1 MVRIA
6 AVFAIA
12 GFAVIGSSGCSEP
25 AGESAAGI
33 ASPDV
38 VTALRGATSAADEP
52 PVGQATVEQ
61 ILGFE
66 DARLWHGTEAVRLST
81 VHSEGAFSLAV
92 RPSRLAVYRSASF
105 ALAASTLRQLA
116 IDLRIPAAAGTPA
129 RAGTLWLALAS
140 PSRGVLAVVGVADL
154 TGRSPEVFTTVELD
168 VPTAVAERLRRG
180 ADDLRILVLLDV
192 PRGREPYL
200 LDNLRLRTELI
211 LHYSFDADPHGGPS
225 DGVVP
230 DRSGYDRTAVLRGAA
245 AITAAGRTGGAL
257 ALDGNTSYLELPAN
271 LTEGVDEL
279 TVAAWIN
286 LDETRGWSRLFDLGG
301 ANGFVFLTPSTPD
314 ALIRYS
320 AFAGF
325 GFEGIAT
332 APSIPTGVW
341 KHIAVTTTGRDYRLY
356 VDGIEAASVLTIPVV
371 PADIGANS
379 GGNWIGRSRFPDP
392 LLRGRIDDFRIYRRA
407 LDQKEIA
414 ALAQPQRDYASW
426 RFDERNGRV
435 VADSSELG
443 LSGTIAGGASF
454 GRGLIGNAMTL
465 SGAGQHVALPP
476 GIVAGCTDFTMAA
489 WVKLRTNLPWNRVF
503 DFGKPDFSSFMYL
516 SPAGFGPFGQ
526 ELRFGL
532 ISPRGI
538 HDVGFPFQL
547 PLGEWTHL
555 AVTLRDDTATLF
567 VNGRAAV
574 RQGGVTSNPSDLG
587 ATTGNFFG
595 RSTFAD
601 PSFDGSLDDIRMSCR
616 AFDDREIAHL
626 AHLPAPA
633 VLPSRVGVD
642 GAVTDVHDPAM
653 IERDGRFWLFST
665 GPGILARTSTDMTT
679 WTVAGSV
686 FAQNPAWVT
695 DAIGTI
701 DSLWAPDIS
710 FFGGTHHLYYA
721 ASTFGSNR
729 SCIGHA
735 TKDDLSSPSAWT
747 DRGPVIC
754 SNVGTVD
761 NFNAIDPNMTASA
774 DGRRWLAFGSFW
786 SGIKLIRL
794 DATTGARDGAEIF
807 DLASRPGDALEAP
820 FLVHREPYYYLFLS
834 FDFCCRGADSSYR
847 TVVGRA
853 TSITGPYVDRTGL
866 DLLHGGGTPVVSGN
880 ARWRGPGHNAIVQRG
895 STWLNVYHSY
905 DALNAGVP
913 TLRISE
919 LVWQEGWPLSAEP

>member
-1 MVRIA
+1 M
-6 AVFAIA
+6 
-12 GFAVIGSSGCSEP
+12 IGWSGCSEPP
-25 AGESAAGI
+25 AGESAAVI

-38 VTALRGATSAADEP
+38 VTALRSAASAADEP
-52 PVGQATVEQ
+52 PAGEATVEQ

-92 RPSRLAVYRSASF
+92 RPSRLAVYRSAPF

-116 IDLRIPAAAGTPA
+116 IDLRIPASAGTPA
-129 RAGTLWLALAS
+129 RAGTMWLALAS
-140 PSRGVLAVVGVADL
+140 PSRAVLAVVGAADL
-154 TGRSPEVFTTVELD
+154 TGRATDAFTTVALD
-168 VPTAVAERLRRG
+168 VPAVVAGRLSGG
-180 ADDLRILVLLDV
+180 ADDLRVLIVLEV

-211 LHYSFDADPHGGPS
+211 LHYSFDADPHGVPS

-230 DRSGYDRTAVLRGAA
+230 DRSGYDRNAVLRGAA

-257 ALDGNTSYLELPAN
+257 ALDGDTSYLELPAN

-286 LDETRGWSRLFDLGG
+286 LDETRGWSRLFDFGG
-301 ANGFVFLTPSTPD
+301 ANGFLFLTPSTPD

-332 APSIPTGVW
+332 AASIPTGVW

-392 LLRGRIDDFRIYRRA
+392 LLHGRVDDFRIYRRA
-407 LDQKEIA
+407 LNQKEIA
-414 ALAQPQRDYASW
+414 ALAQPQRDYANW
-426 RFDERNGRV
+426 RFDESAGGI
-435 VADSSELG
+435 VADASELG
-443 LSGTIAGGASF
+443 LSGAIVGGASF
-454 GRGLIGNAMTL
+454 GRGLIGDAMTL

-532 ISPRGI
+532 ITPLGI

-547 PLGEWTHL
+547 PLDEWTHL

-574 RQGGVTSNPSDLG
+574 RQGDVTSNPSDMG
-587 ATTGNFFG
+587 TTTGNFFG
-595 RSTFAD
+595 RSTSPD

-633 VLPSRVGVD
+633 VLPNRVGVD

-679 WTVAGSV
+679 WTFAGSV

-695 DAIGTI
+695 EAIGTI

-735 TKDDLSSPSAWT
+735 TKDDLSSPAAWT
-747 DRGPVIC
+747 DLGPVIC

-761 NFNAIDPNMTASA
+761 NFNAIDPNMTVSA
-774 DGRRWLAFGSFW
+774 DGQRWLAFGSFW

-794 DATTGARDGAEIF
+794 DATTGARAGGDIF

-820 FLVHREPYYYLFLS
+820 FLVYKEPYYYLFLS

-847 TVVGRA
+847 TVVGRS

-866 DLLHGGGTPVVSGN
+866 DLLHGGGTPLVSGN

-895 STWLNVYHSY
+895 STWLNIYHSY

>member
-1 MVRIA
+1 MLRRA
-6 AVFAIA
+6 AVFAIV

-25 AGESAAGI
+25 SAGESSAVIAA
-33 ASPDV
+33 PDV
-38 VTALRGATSAADEP
+38 MTAPRGATSAADEP
-52 PVGQATVEQ
+52 PAGEATVEQ

-66 DARLWHGTEAVRLST
+66 DARLWLGAEAVWLSA
-81 VHSEGAFSLAV
+81 VHSEGSFSLAV
-92 RPSRLAVYRSASF
+92 RPSGRAVYRSASF

-116 IDLRIPAAAGTPA
+116 IDVRIPASAGMPA
-129 RAGTLWLALAS
+129 RAGTVRLAVAS
-140 PSRGVLAVVGVADL
+140 PSRGVQAVVGVADL
-154 TGRSPEVFTTVELD
+154 TGRSTEVFTTIELD
-168 VPTAVAERLRRG
+168 VPAALAERLNGG

-192 PRGREPYL
+192 PRGGEPYL

-211 LHYSFDADPHGGPS
+211 LHYSFDAGRGVLA

-230 DRSGYDRTAVLRGAA
+230 DRSGYDHTAVLRGAA
-245 AITAAGRTGGAL
+245 TITAAGRTGGAL

-286 LDETRGWSRLFDLGG
+286 LDETRGWSRLFDFGG

-332 APSIPTGVW
+332 ARSIPAGVW
-341 KHIAVTTTGRDYRLY
+341 KHVAVTTTGRDYRLY

-392 LLRGRIDDFRIYRRA
+392 LLRGRVDDFRIYRRA
-407 LDQKEIA
+407 LNQKEIA
-414 ALAQPQRDYASW
+414 ALAQPRRDYASW
-426 RFDERNGRV
+426 RFDESDGSI

-443 LSGTIAGGASF
+443 LSGAIVGGASF
-454 GRGLIGNAMTL
+454 ERGLIGNAMTL

-476 GIVAGCTDFTMAA
+476 GVVADCTDFTMAA
-489 WVKLRTNLPWNRVF
+489 WVKLRTNRPWNRVF

-516 SPAGFGPFGQ
+516 SPAGFGPSGQ

-532 ISPRGI
+532 ISPLGI

-574 RQGGVTSNPSDLG
+574 RQSGVTSNPSDMG
-587 ATTGNFFG
+587 TTTGDSFG
-595 RSTFAD
+595 RSTFPD

-616 AFDDREIAHL
+616 AFDDREISHL
-626 AHLPAPA
+626 AHVPAPA
-633 VLPSRVGVD
+633 VLPSRVGVA
-642 GAVTDVHDPAM
+642 GAVTDVHDPVM

-665 GPGILARTSTDMTT
+665 GRGILARTSTDMTT
-679 WTVAGSV
+679 WTFAGSV

-695 DAIGTI
+695 EAIGAI
-701 DSLWAPDIS
+701 DSLWAPDVS
-710 FFGGTHHLYYA
+710 FFGGTHHLYYS

-747 DRGPVIC
+747 DHGPVIC

-761 NFNAIDPNMTASA
+761 NFNAIDPNMTVSA
-774 DGRRWLAFGSFW
+774 DGQHWLAFGSFW

-794 DATTGARDGAEIF
+794 DATTGARAGDDIF

-820 FLVHREPYYYLFLS
+820 FVIYREPYYYLFLS

-847 TVVGRA
+847 TVVGRSR
-853 TSITGPYVDRTGL
+853 SITGPYVDRTGL
-866 DLLHGGGTPVVSGN
+866 DLLRGGGTPVVSGN